1 MRVVWDARDRLLPI
15 TYKFCFARGLDAG
28 LQYVFQGRHFTP
40 EDHSEVVAEVI
51 NSIIAEVDHTGQ
63 TQPIERR
70 RSYGLRLSKLWR
82 DSSPPFAAMT
92 ALRVTL
98 AQGSLQVA

>member
-1 MRVVWDARDRLLPI
+1 MRVVWDAKDRLLPV
-15 TYKFCFARGLDAG
+15 TYKFCFARDLDAG

-51 NSIIAEVDHTGQ
+51 NSIIAEVDHTGR

-70 RSYGLRLSKLWR
+70 RSYGLRLSKLCR
-82 DSSPPFAAMT
+82 DS
-92 ALRVTL
+92 LRRP
-98 AQGSLQVA
+98 SRR